1 MDRRNFLLRRR
12 LQYMGILFVV
22 FLALLSSFD
31 LIVYYVAENAL
42 YEEADSQMR
51 DAEAHIQ
58 ANENGALDNFLS
70 GRSIIYYDD
79 GSSYVVTYR
88 VFLLLRSESGAVLNA
103 DHLIFFDYMLNLDF
117 SPRNAGHL
125 RTEKV
130 QRGGSARWYRTYT
143 MPVTD
148 AGGQLYYLQMAADS
162 TDVELSL
169 HIILRVLL
177 LCTAGALVLV
187 LAAGWYLSRSLVQGV
202 IEAWERQD
210 EFISYA
216 SHELRSPLAVIHN
229 SLELLLE
236 TPSAKII
243 DRSDLIMNSLTETSR
258 LRRMTSNLLEMVKLQ
273 TAEMPLHPEVIDLE
287 DLVSDFIEPF
297 SYQAAAADKILDWHV
312 QHGLTIEA
320 DRQLLTELLVI
331 LLENALKYTEPEGLI
346 RVLAWSRDNKV
357 TLTVSDSGVGISDE
371 AIDRVFSRFYREERQ
386 QSKADGSGLGLY
398 IASLIVERH
407 GGRITAGHNKPKGTV
422 FTVTLPV
429 RQRGG

>member
-22 FLALLSSFD
+22 FLALLCSFD
-31 LIVYYVAENAL
+31 FIVYYVAERAL

-51 DAEAHIQ
+51 DAEVHIQ
-58 ANENGALDNFLS
+58 ANVDGALDSFLD
-70 GRSIIYYDD
+70 GRNILYYDD
-79 GSSYVVTYR
+79 GSSYVITYR
-88 VFLLLRSESGAVLNA
+88 IFLLLRSANGTVLNE
-103 DHLIFFDYMLNLDF
+103 DHLVSFDYMLNVDF
-117 SPRNAGHL
+117 SPRNSGRL

-130 QRGGSARWYRTYT
+130 QRSGSARWYRTYT

-148 AGGQLYYLQMAADS
+148 SGGQLYYLQMAADS

-216 SHELRSPLAVIHN
+216 SHELRSPLAVIHS

-236 TPSAKII
+236 TPGAKII

-273 TAEMPLHPEVIDLE
+273 ASEMRLHPEPLDLE
-287 DLVSDFIEPF
+287 PLVNDFVEPF
-297 SYQAAAADKILDWHV
+297 YYQAEAAGKTLDCHV
-312 QHGLTIEA
+312 QHGLCLEA

-331 LLENALKYTEPEGLI
+331 LLENALKYTEPGGVI
-346 RVLAWSRDNKV
+346 RVLAWGQDNKV
-357 TLTVSDSGVGISDE
+357 RLSVSDSGVGISDE
-371 AIDRVFSRFYREERQ
+371 AMDKIFSRFYREERQ
-386 QSKADGSGLGLY
+386 QSKTDGSGLGLY

-407 GGRITAGHNKPKGTV
+407 GGKISAAHNNPKGTV
-422 FTVTLPV
+422 FTVILPLK
-429 RQRGG
+429 QKG

>member
-1 MDRRNFLLRRR
+1 
-12 LQYMGILFVV
+12 MGILFVV
-22 FLALLSSFD
+22 FLLLLGSFD
-31 LIVYYVAENAL
+31 TIVYYVAEKAL
-42 YEEADSQMR
+42 YEEADSQMV

-58 ANENGALDNFLS
+58 ANEGGALDNFLN

-88 VFLLLRSESGAVLNA
+88 VFLLLRSESGEVLNA
-103 DHLIFFDYMLNLDF
+103 EHLIFFDYMLNIDF
-117 SPRNAGHL
+117 SPRNSGRL
-125 RTEKV
+125 RTERAERNGV
-130 QRGGSARWYRTYT
+130 VRWYRTYT

-148 AGGQLYYLQMAADS
+148 AAGQTCYLQMAADTS
-162 TDVELSL
+162 DVELSL
-169 HIILRVLL
+169 RIILRVLL
-177 LCTAGALVLV
+177 LCTAGALILV

-216 SHELRSPLAVIHN
+216 SHELRSPLSVIHN

-236 TPSAKII
+236 TPGAKII

-258 LRRMTSNLLEMVKLQ
+258 LRRMTTNLLEMVKLQ
-273 TAEMPLHPEVIDLE
+273 SSEMRLHPETIRIDE
-287 DLVSDFIEPF
+287 MVNDFIEPF
-297 SYQAAAADKILDWHV
+297 FYQAEAANKILDCHV
-312 QHGLTIEA
+312 QRGLTAEA

-346 RVLAWSRDNKV
+346 RLLVWSRDNKL
-357 TLTVSDSGVGISDE
+357 TLTVADSGVGISDE
-371 AIDRVFSRFYREERQ
+371 AMDKIFSRFYREERQ

-407 GGRITAGHNKPKGTV
+407 GGKITAGHNKPKGTV
-422 FTVTLPV
+422 FTVTLPLK
-429 RQRGG
+429 QKNG